1 MKIGTALH
9 STIRCG
15 VDQDERSQAHDRAK
29 GGLRMRIQTVTLAA
43 ALSLLPASLAAAQ
56 TYPSRPVTFV
66 VPFAPGGSTDT
77 VARIVAQ
84 AVGPALGQPTV
95 VENRTGGGG
104 AIGWGSVARATPDG
118 HTLVAIEVSYAIAA
132 GLVPTLPF
140 DPRKSFAHIV
150 TAVSVPH
157 VMVVNPAV
165 KANTVAELVAL
176 AKAEPG
182 RLFFGSGGVGTNT
195 HLGGELFKSL
205 AGVDLVHVPYRGAGA
220 VLQDLMG
227 GSVQV
232 LVTSAPT
239 VLSLIQS
246 GKLRALM
253 VTSEQRLSTLPDVP
267 SAPEAG
273 LPKMIMKFWVGF
285 AAPAATPGAIVER
298 LNRDIVASLALPD
311 TKKRLD
317 ELGMDPVSNT
327 PGEAAQLV
335 DDEIARWTA
344 LAKAA
349 NITMQP
355 Q

>member
-1 MKIGTALH
+1 
-9 STIRCG
+9 
-15 VDQDERSQAHDRAK
+15 
-29 GGLRMRIQTVTLAA
+29 MRIRMADLTLAA
-43 ALSLLPASLAAAQ
+43 ALSLLCADLAAAQ
-56 TYPSRPVTFV
+56 IYPSRPVTFV

-95 VENRTGGGG
+95 VENRTGGAGTV
-104 AIGWGSVARATPDG
+104 GWGSVARSAPDG
-118 HTLVAIEVSYAIAA
+118 HTLITTEMSYAIAA
-132 GLVPTLPF
+132 GLVPTMPF
-140 DPRKSFAHIV
+140 DPKKSFPHII

-157 VMVVNPAV
+157 VMVVNPSVPA
-165 KANTVAELVAL
+165 KTVPELIAF
-176 AKAEPG
+176 AKASPG
-182 RLFFGSGGVGTNT
+182 KLFYGSGGVGTNT
-195 HLGGELFKSL
+195 HMGGELFKSL

-239 VLSLIQS
+239 ALSLIQS

-253 VTSEQRLSTLPDVP
+253 VTSEERLATLPDVP

-273 LPKMIMKFWVGF
+273 LSKMIMKFWVGF
-285 AAPAATPGAIVER
+285 AAPAGTPPSIVQR

-317 ELGMDPVSNT
+317 ELGMDMVGNT
-327 PGEAAQLV
+327 PAQAAQLV
-335 DDEIARWTA
+335 DEEIARWSA
-344 LAKAA
+344 VAKAA
-349 NITMQP
+349 NIAMQ

>member
-1 MKIGTALH
+1 
-9 STIRCG
+9 
-15 VDQDERSQAHDRAK
+15 
-29 GGLRMRIQTVTLAA
+29 MRIRMADLTLAA
-43 ALSLLPASLAAAQ
+43 ALSLLCADLAAAQ
-56 TYPSRPVTFV
+56 IYPSRPVTFV

-95 VENRTGGGG
+95 VENRTGGAGTV
-104 AIGWGSVARATPDG
+104 GWGSVARSAPDG
-118 HTLVAIEVSYAIAA
+118 HTLITTEMSYAIAA
-132 GLVPTLPF
+132 GLVPTMPF
-140 DPRKSFAHIV
+140 DPKKSFAHIV

-165 KANTVAELVAL
+165 PAKTVQELIAL
-176 AKAEPG
+176 AKASPG
-182 RLFFGSGGVGTNT
+182 KLFYGSGGVGTNT
-195 HLGGELFKSL
+195 HMGGELFKSL

-253 VTSEQRLSTLPDVP
+253 VTSEERLATLPDVP

-273 LPKMIMKFWVGF
+273 LSKMIMKFWVGF
-285 AAPAATPGAIVER
+285 AAPAGTPPSIVQR

-317 ELGMDPVSNT
+317 ELGMDMVGNT
-327 PGEAAQLV
+327 SAQAAQLV
-335 DDEIARWTA
+335 DEEIARWSA
-344 LAKAA
+344 VAKAA
-349 NITMQP
+349 NITMQ

>member
-1 MKIGTALH
+1 
-9 STIRCG
+9 
-15 VDQDERSQAHDRAK
+15 
-29 GGLRMRIQTVTLAA
+29 MRIRMADLTLAA
-43 ALSLLPASLAAAQ
+43 ALSLLCPDLAAAQ
-56 TYPSRPVTFV
+56 IYPSRPVTFV

-95 VENRTGGGG
+95 VENRTGGAGTV
-104 AIGWGSVARATPDG
+104 GWGSVARSAPDG
-118 HTLVAIEVSYAIAA
+118 HTLIAIEMSYAIAA
-132 GLVPTLPF
+132 GLVPTMPF
-140 DPRKSFAHIV
+140 DPKKSFAHIV

-157 VMVVNPAV
+157 AMVVNPAV
-165 KANTVAELVAL
+165 PAKTVPELIAL
-176 AKAEPG
+176 AKASPG
-182 RLFFGSGGVGTNT
+182 KLFYGSGGVGTNT
-195 HLGGELFKSL
+195 HMGGELFKSL

-253 VTSEQRLSTLPDVP
+253 VTSEERLATLPDVP

-273 LPKMIMKFWVGF
+273 LSKMIMKFWVGF
-285 AAPAATPGAIVER
+285 AAPAGTPPSIVQR

-311 TKKRLD
+311 TKRRLD
-317 ELGMDPVSNT
+317 ELGMDMVGNT
-327 PGEAAQLV
+327 SAQAAQLV
-335 DDEIARWTA
+335 DEEIARWSA
-344 LAKAA
+344 VAKAA
-349 NITMQP
+349 NITMQ

>member
-1 MKIGTALH
+1 
-9 STIRCG
+9 
-15 VDQDERSQAHDRAK
+15 
-29 GGLRMRIQTVTLAA
+29 MRIRMADLALAA
-43 ALSLLPASLAAAQ
+43 ALSLLCADLAAAQ
-56 TYPSRPVTFV
+56 IYPSRPVTFV

-95 VENRTGGGG
+95 VENRTGGAGTV
-104 AIGWGSVARATPDG
+104 GWGSVARSAPDG
-118 HTLVAIEVSYAIAA
+118 HTLIAIEMSYAIAA
-132 GLVPTLPF
+132 GLVPTMPF
-140 DPRKSFAHIV
+140 DPKKSFAHIV

-157 VMVVNPAV
+157 AMVVNPAV
-165 KANTVAELVAL
+165 SAKTVQELIAL
-176 AKAEPG
+176 AKASPG
-182 RLFFGSGGVGTNT
+182 KLFYGSGGVGTNT
-195 HLGGELFKSL
+195 HMGGELFKSL

-253 VTSEQRLSTLPDVP
+253 VTSEERLATLPDVP

-273 LPKMIMKFWVGF
+273 LSKMIMKFWVGF
-285 AAPAATPGAIVER
+285 AAPAGTSPSTVER

-317 ELGMDPVSNT
+317 ELGMDVVGNT
-327 PGEAAQLV
+327 SAQAAQLV
-335 DDEIARWTA
+335 DEEIARWSA
-344 LAKAA
+344 VAKAA
-349 NITMQP
+349 NITMQ

>member
-1 MKIGTALH
+1 MP
-9 STIRCG
+9 IR
-15 VDQDERSQAHDRAK
+15 
-29 GGLRMRIQTVTLAA
+29 IVTLVL
-43 ALSLLPASLAAAQ
+43 ALSLLPTGFATAQ

-95 VENRTGGGG
+95 VENRTGGAG
-104 AIGWGSVARATPDG
+104 AIGWGSVARAAPDG

-165 KANTVAELVAL
+165 KANSVAELIAL

-182 RLFFGSGGVGTNT
+182 KLFFGSGGVGTNT
-195 HLGGELFKSL
+195 HMGGELFKSL

-227 GSVQV
+227 GSVQM

-246 GKLRALM
+246 GKLRPLM

-285 AAPAATPGAIVER
+285 AAPAATPPAIVDR
-298 LNRDIVASLALPD
+298 LNRDIIASLALPD

-317 ELGMDPVSNT
+317 ELGMDPVANT
-327 PGEAAQLV
+327 PSEAARLV
-335 DDEIARWTA
+335 DDDIARWTA
-344 LAKAA
+344 VAKAA
-349 NITMQP
+349 NITLQP

>member
-1 MKIGTALH
+1 
-9 STIRCG
+9 
-15 VDQDERSQAHDRAK
+15 
-29 GGLRMRIQTVTLAA
+29 MRIRMADLTLAA
-43 ALSLLPASLAAAQ
+43 ALSLLCADLAAAQ
-56 TYPSRPVTFV
+56 IYPSRPVTFV

-95 VENRTGGGG
+95 VENRTGGAGTV
-104 AIGWGSVARATPDG
+104 GWGSVARSAPDG
-118 HTLVAIEVSYAIAA
+118 HTLITTEMSYAIAA
-132 GLVPTLPF
+132 GLVPTMPF
-140 DPRKSFAHIV
+140 DPKKSFAHIV

-157 VMVVNPAV
+157 AMVVNPAV
-165 KANTVAELVAL
+165 PAKTVPELIAL
-176 AKAEPG
+176 AKASPG
-182 RLFFGSGGVGTNT
+182 KLFYGSGGVGTNT
-195 HLGGELFKSL
+195 HMGGELFKSL

-253 VTSEQRLSTLPDVP
+253 VTSEERLATLPDVP

-273 LPKMIMKFWVGF
+273 LSKMIMKFWVGF
-285 AAPAATPGAIVER
+285 AAPAGTPPSIVQR

-317 ELGMDPVSNT
+317 ELGMDMVGNT
-327 PGEAAQLV
+327 SAQAAQLV
-335 DDEIARWTA
+335 DEEIARWSA
-344 LAKAA
+344 VAKAA
-349 NITMQP
+349 NITMQ

>member
-1 MKIGTALH
+1 MADL
-9 STIRCG
+9 
-15 VDQDERSQAHDRAK
+15 
-29 GGLRMRIQTVTLAA
+29 TLAA
-43 ALSLLPASLAAAQ
+43 ALSLLCAGLAAAQ
-56 TYPSRPVTFV
+56 IYPSRPVTFV

-95 VENRTGGGG
+95 VENRTGGAGTV
-104 AIGWGSVARATPDG
+104 GWGSVARSAPDG
-118 HTLVAIEVSYAIAA
+118 HTLIAIEMSYAIAA
-132 GLVPTLPF
+132 GLVPTMPF

-157 VMVVNPAV
+157 AMVVNPAV
-165 KANTVAELVAL
+165 PAKTVQELITL
-176 AKAEPG
+176 AKASPG
-182 RLFFGSGGVGTNT
+182 KLFYGSGGVGTNT
-195 HLGGELFKSL
+195 HMGGELFKSL

-253 VTSEQRLSTLPDVP
+253 VTSEERLATLPDVP

-273 LPKMIMKFWVGF
+273 LSKMIMKFWVGF
-285 AAPAATPGAIVER
+285 AAPAGTPPSIVQR
-298 LNRDIVASLALPD
+298 LNRDIVASLASPD

-317 ELGMDPVSNT
+317 ELGMDMVGNT
-327 PGEAAQLV
+327 SAQAAQLV
-335 DDEIARWTA
+335 DEEIARWSA
-344 LAKAA
+344 VAKAA
-349 NITMQP
+349 NITMQ

>member
-1 MKIGTALH
+1 
-9 STIRCG
+9 
-15 VDQDERSQAHDRAK
+15 
-29 GGLRMRIQTVTLAA
+29 MRIRMADLTLAA
-43 ALSLLPASLAAAQ
+43 ALSLLCPDLAAAQ
-56 TYPSRPVTFV
+56 IYPSRPVTFV

-95 VENRTGGGG
+95 VENRTGGAGTV
-104 AIGWGSVARATPDG
+104 GWGSVARSAPDG
-118 HTLVAIEVSYAIAA
+118 HTLITIEMSYAIAA
-132 GLVPTLPF
+132 GLVPTMPF
-140 DPRKSFAHIV
+140 DPKKSFAHIV

-157 VMVVNPAV
+157 AMVVNPAV
-165 KANTVAELVAL
+165 PAKTVQELITL
-176 AKAEPG
+176 AKASPG
-182 RLFFGSGGVGTNT
+182 KLFYGSGGVGTNT
-195 HLGGELFKSL
+195 HMGGELFKSL

-253 VTSEQRLSTLPDVP
+253 VTSEERLATLPDVP

-273 LPKMIMKFWVGF
+273 LSKMIMKFWVGF
-285 AAPAATPGAIVER
+285 AAPAGTPPSIVQR
-298 LNRDIVASLALPD
+298 LNRDIVTSLALPD

-317 ELGMDPVSNT
+317 ELGMDMVGNT
-327 PGEAAQLV
+327 SAQAAQLV
-335 DDEIARWTA
+335 DEEIARWSEV
-344 LAKAA
+344 AKAA
-349 NITMQP
+349 NITMQ

>member
-1 MKIGTALH
+1 
-9 STIRCG
+9 
-15 VDQDERSQAHDRAK
+15 
-29 GGLRMRIQTVTLAA
+29 MRIRMADLTLAA
-43 ALSLLPASLAAAQ
+43 ALSLLCADLAAAQ
-56 TYPSRPVTFV
+56 IYPSRPVTFV

-95 VENRTGGGG
+95 VENRTGGAGTV
-104 AIGWGSVARATPDG
+104 GWGSVARSAPDG
-118 HTLVAIEVSYAIAA
+118 HTLIAIEMSYAIAA
-132 GLVPTLPF
+132 GLVPTMPF
-140 DPRKSFAHIV
+140 DPKKSFAYIV

-157 VMVVNPAV
+157 AMVVNPAV
-165 KANTVAELVAL
+165 PAKTVQELITL
-176 AKAEPG
+176 AKASPG
-182 RLFFGSGGVGTNT
+182 KLFYGSGGVGTNT
-195 HLGGELFKSL
+195 HMGGELFKSL

-253 VTSEQRLSTLPDVP
+253 VTSEERLATLPDVP

-273 LPKMIMKFWVGF
+273 LSKMIMKFWVGF
-285 AAPAATPGAIVER
+285 AAPAGTPPSIVER

-311 TKKRLD
+311 AKKRLD
-317 ELGMDPVSNT
+317 ELGMDMVGNT
-327 PGEAAQLV
+327 SAQAAQLV
-335 DDEIARWTA
+335 DEEIARWSA
-344 LAKAA
+344 VAKAA
-349 NITMQP
+349 NITMQ

>member
-1 MKIGTALH
+1 
-9 STIRCG
+9 
-15 VDQDERSQAHDRAK
+15 
-29 GGLRMRIQTVTLAA
+29 MRIRMADLTLAA
-43 ALSLLPASLAAAQ
+43 ALSLLCADFAAAQ
-56 TYPSRPVTFV
+56 IYPSRPVTFV

-95 VENRTGGGG
+95 VENRTGGAGTV
-104 AIGWGSVARATPDG
+104 GWGSVARSAPDG
-118 HTLVAIEVSYAIAA
+118 HTLITTEMSYAIAA
-132 GLVPTLPF
+132 GLVPTMPF
-140 DPRKSFAHIV
+140 DPKKSFAHIV

-157 VMVVNPAV
+157 AMVVNPAV
-165 KANTVAELVAL
+165 PAKTVPELIAL
-176 AKAEPG
+176 AKASPG
-182 RLFFGSGGVGTNT
+182 KLFYGSGGVGTNT
-195 HLGGELFKSL
+195 HMGGELFKSL

-253 VTSEQRLSTLPDVP
+253 VTSEERLATLPDVP

-273 LPKMIMKFWVGF
+273 LSKMIMKFWVGF
-285 AAPAATPGAIVER
+285 AAPAGTPPSIVQR

-317 ELGMDPVSNT
+317 ELGMDMVGNT
-327 PGEAAQLV
+327 SAQAAQLV
-335 DDEIARWTA
+335 DEEIARWSA
-344 LAKAA
+344 VAKAA
-349 NITMQP
+349 NITMQ

>member
-1 MKIGTALH
+1 MADL
-9 STIRCG
+9 
-15 VDQDERSQAHDRAK
+15 
-29 GGLRMRIQTVTLAA
+29 TLAA
-43 ALSLLPASLAAAQ
+43 ALSLLCADLAAAQ
-56 TYPSRPVTFV
+56 IYPSRPVTFV

-95 VENRTGGGG
+95 VENRTGGAGTV
-104 AIGWGSVARATPDG
+104 GWGSVARSAPDG
-118 HTLVAIEVSYAIAA
+118 HTLIAIEMSYAIAA
-132 GLVPTLPF
+132 GLVPTMPF
-140 DPRKSFAHIV
+140 DPKKSFAHIV

-157 VMVVNPAV
+157 AMVVNPAV
-165 KANTVAELVAL
+165 PAKTVKELITL
-176 AKAEPG
+176 AKASPG
-182 RLFFGSGGVGTNT
+182 QLFYGSGGVGTNT
-195 HLGGELFKSL
+195 HMGGELFKSL

-253 VTSEQRLSTLPDVP
+253 VTSEERLATLPDVP

-273 LPKMIMKFWVGF
+273 LSKMIMKFWVGF
-285 AAPAATPGAIVER
+285 AAPAGTPPSIVQR

-311 TKKRLD
+311 AKKRLD
-317 ELGMDPVSNT
+317 ELGMDMVGNT
-327 PGEAAQLV
+327 SAQAAQLV
-335 DDEIARWTA
+335 DEEIARWSA
-344 LAKAA
+344 VAKAA
-349 NITMQP
+349 NITMQ

>member
-1 MKIGTALH
+1 MADL
-9 STIRCG
+9 
-15 VDQDERSQAHDRAK
+15 
-29 GGLRMRIQTVTLAA
+29 TLAA
-43 ALSLLPASLAAAQ
+43 ALSLLCADLAAAQ
-56 TYPSRPVTFV
+56 IYPSRPVTFV

-95 VENRTGGGG
+95 VENRTGGAGTV
-104 AIGWGSVARATPDG
+104 GWGSVARSAPDG
-118 HTLVAIEVSYAIAA
+118 HTLIAIEMSYAIAA
-132 GLVPTLPF
+132 GLVPTMPF
-140 DPRKSFAHIV
+140 DPKKSFAHIV

-157 VMVVNPAV
+157 AMVVNPAV
-165 KANTVAELVAL
+165 PAKTVQELIAL
-176 AKAEPG
+176 AKASPG
-182 RLFFGSGGVGTNT
+182 KLFYGSGGVGTNT
-195 HLGGELFKSL
+195 HMGGELFKSL

-253 VTSEQRLSTLPDVP
+253 VTSEERLATLPDVP

-273 LPKMIMKFWVGF
+273 LSKMIMKFWVGF
-285 AAPAATPGAIVER
+285 AAPAGTPPSIVQR

-311 TKKRLD
+311 AKKRLD
-317 ELGMDPVSNT
+317 ELGMDMVGNT
-327 PGEAAQLV
+327 SAQAAQLV
-335 DDEIARWTA
+335 DEEIARWSA
-344 LAKAA
+344 VAKAA
-349 NITMQP
+349 NITMQ